1 MMLTFG
7 ETKVTKERFMLQ
19 KNLQKCDMLML
30 IWLSQNWLITKYWIG
45 YSNKALVLKIIS
57 FHNA

>member
-1 MMLTFG
+1 
-7 ETKVTKERFMLQ
+7 MLQ

-30 IWLSQNWLITKYWIG
+30 IIRLSQNWLIAKYWIG
-45 YSNKALVLKIIS
+45 YSDKALVLKIIS